1 MKLSTILSSL
11 ALGSAFAVGCA
22 VSTPSVAGENRS
34 AASAERQWLSIS
46 QVHERLEAAGYR
58 NIEKIE
64 RERGGYEARAT
75 DRNGERIKLHVNPQ
89 TGEAIDQRN
98 PGKHITVASDDG
110 RRDSANCN
118 KRRCR
123 DDLPM
128 TAIITPPATR

>member
-11 ALGSAFAVGCA
+11 ALGSALAVGFA

-34 AASAERQWLSIS
+34 AASAERQWLSIA

-64 RERGGYEARAT
+64 REHGGYEARAT
-75 DRNGERIKLHVNPQ
+75 DRNGDRVKVHVNPQ

-98 PGKHITVASDDG
+98 SGKRIAVASDEG

-123 DDLPM
+123 DDLPA
-128 TAIITPPATR
+128 TSVNATPATR